1 MQHKLAEKKN
11 YRILLFGLVTVLFWA
26 SLYTYVPI
34 LTNYTKKL
42 GASNELAGIIVGS
55 YGFVQMLLRIP
66 LGIASDRFHKRK
78 LFISLGLGFAIS
90 SSLGL
95 LIFKSLSL
103 ILVFRGLAGAAAATW
118 VDFTILFSSYYKH
131 EDATKAIGT
140 MNFLNTLGTIIAMLM
155 GSYAADA
162 FGWKAPFALGLIIGL
177 SGLIMSFFIVEKFEK
192 KSESLTLKGAFSVAT
207 DRTLM
212 SVSFLAILSQ
222 ILAFATVFGFTPVF
236 ADQCLHATKGQIG
249 MLSVFSAL
257 PNALAALI
265 AGTIFSQKFGEK
277 KTLIFGF
284 MLTGIFSITIP
295 FTHSFILLL
304 ITQAIAGFG
313 RGLSFP
319 LLMGLSIKNMPTENR
334 ATSMGFFQAIY
345 GVGMFI
351 GPVIMGGFIDVSSLS
366 ISFIFIGFIGLFSA
380 LIAGFIINEKKQS
393 ITTST

>member
-1 MQHKLAEKKN
+1 MQDMNIEKKN
-11 YRILLFGLVTVLFWA
+11 YRIFLFGLLTVLFWA

-42 GASNELAGIIVGS
+42 GASNEMAGIIVGS

-78 LFISLGLGFAIS
+78 LFISLGLVFAIS

-95 LIFKSLSL
+95 LIFKNLSL
-103 ILVFRGLAGAAAATW
+103 ILIFRGLAGAAAATW

-131 EDATKAIGT
+131 EEATKAIGT
-140 MNFLNTLGTIIAMLM
+140 MNFLNTVGTIIAMLI

-162 FGWKAPFALGLIIGL
+162 FGWKAPFALGFIIGI
-177 SGLIMSFFIVEKFEK
+177 SGLLLSFFVVEKFEE
-192 KSESLTLKGAFSVAT
+192 KSESLTLRGILGVVT
-207 DRTLM
+207 DKTLM

-222 ILAFATVFGFTPVF
+222 ILSFATVFGFTPLF
-236 ADQCLHATKGQIG
+236 ADQCLHASKGQIG
-249 MLSVFSAL
+249 MLSVFSSL
-257 PNALAALI
+257 PNAVAALI
-265 AGTIFSQKFGEK
+265 AGTIFSVKFGEK

-284 MLTGIFSITIP
+284 ALTGIFSVTIP
-295 FTHSFILLL
+295 FTHSFIMLL

-319 LLMGLSIKNMPTENR
+319 LLMGLSIKNMPTEKR

-345 GVGMFI
+345 GIGMFI
-351 GPVIMGGFIDVSSLS
+351 GPVIMGVFIDVSSLS
-366 ISFIFIGFIGLFSA
+366 MSFIYMGIIGILSA
-380 LIAGFIINEKKQS
+380 LIAALIIRTKE
-393 ITTST
+393 